1 MFSFFSGL
9 VSKKN
14 DFDREPDDADAGL
27 VDTAPAFVPP
37 APLAQV
43 ASNVAATALAPLA
56 DVPSDAE
63 RALEAEIREHQRLAE
78 ERLAERRERERA
90 LEELRLEEQRAR
102 EERQR
107 EAERREAE
115 RREAER
121 REAERREA
129 ERREAERRE
138 AEQREAEQRERER
151 ENAVRHT
158 WPATLLQHA
167 EAMEYGDAARRNLIS
182 MIVEL
187 RDPKLDRVLHD
198 ALYEERADGLRPEV
212 LAALRRAYHD
222 ESLRDTYERFA
233 RIGNEAEREIAGDGL
248 LALDAGEV

>member
-9 VSKKN
+9 VTKKSAL
-14 DFDREPDDADAGL
+14 DRAPDDADAAL
-27 VDTAPAFVPP
+27 ADAAPAFVPP

-43 ASNVAATALAPLA
+43 VAPLAPRPVAVPA

-78 ERLAERRERERA
+78 ERLAQRRERERA
-90 LEELRLEEQRAR
+90 LEEMRLEEQRAR
-102 EERQR
+102 AER
-107 EAERREAE
+107 RREAE
-115 RREAER
+115 IG
-121 REAERREA
+121 
-129 ERREAERRE
+129 
-138 AEQREAEQRERER
+138 
-151 ENAVRHT
+151 VRHS
-158 WPATLLQHA
+158 WPATLLQHE
-167 EAMEYGDAARRNLIS
+167 EAMQYGDAARRNLIS

-187 RDPKLDRVLHD
+187 RDPKLGRILHD

-233 RIGNEAEREIAGDGL
+233 RIGNAAEREVARDGL
-248 LALDAGEV
+248 LALDAGEG

>member
-102 EERQR
+102 EERQ
-107 EAERREAE
+107 
-115 RREAER
+115 
-121 REAERREA
+121 REA

>member
-102 EERQR
+102 EERQ
-107 EAERREAE
+107 
-115 RREAER
+115 